1 MRVAAADSRLV
12 FAAVC
17 VLVRECVLSL
27 FIVLIFIVSF
37 AIFLTPRRVCRAL
50 EIT

>member
-17 VLVRECVLSL
+17 VLVREVVLSL

-37 AIFLTPRRVCRAL
+37 AIFFNTAPCLPCT
-50 EIT
+50 